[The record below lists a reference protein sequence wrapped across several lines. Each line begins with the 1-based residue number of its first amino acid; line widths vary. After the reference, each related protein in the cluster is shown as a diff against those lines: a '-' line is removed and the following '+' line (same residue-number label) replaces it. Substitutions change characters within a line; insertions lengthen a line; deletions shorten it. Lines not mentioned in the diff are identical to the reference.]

1 MTKSKIQIKT
11 LSFEIC
17 HFIMLKHGIYNI
29 YKPAGPTSHDMVD
42 LVRKLSG
49 EKRVGHAGTL
59 DPFAEG
65 VLIIAV
71 GREYTKQLDQFL
83 KKDKTYIATLRLGA
97 SSDTGDITGKLTP
110 RGSTSE
116 ERPTREE
123 VVAVLKKFVGEIA
136 QTPPAYSAIQV
147 AGQRAYALARQGLTP
162 KLAPRKITI
171 YSLKL
176 LSYRWPNLKI
186 ETKVS
191 SGTYIRVLAEDIG
204 ETLKTKAYLT
214 KLIRTSVSDFKVNSS
229 LKL

>member
-1 MTKSKIQIKT
+1 MK
-11 LSFEIC
+11 LA
-17 HFIMLKHGIYNI
+17 HGIYNI
-29 YKPAGPTSHDMVD
+29 YKPPGPTSHDMVD

-71 GREYTKQLDQFL
+71 GREYTKQLGQFL

-110 RGSTSE
+110 RGSTSG

>member
-1 MTKSKIQIKT
+1 
-11 LSFEIC
+11 
-17 HFIMLKHGIYNI
+17 MLKHGIYNI
-29 YKPAGPTSHDMVD
+29 YKPPGPTSHDMVD

-65 VLIIAV
+65 VLIIAI

-97 SSDTGDITGKLTP
+97 SSDTGDPTGKINPSKFAKGEFAET
-110 RGSTSE
+110 
-116 ERPTREE
+116 RPTRQE
-123 VVAVLKKFVGEIA
+123 VATVLKKFVGEIE
-136 QTPPAYSAIQV
+136 QTPPAYSAIQI
-147 AGQRAYALARQGLTP
+147 AGQRAYALARKGLIP

-171 YSLKL
+171 YSIKL
-176 LSYRWPNLKI
+176 LSYRWPDLKI

-204 ETLKTKAYLT
+204 KALKTEAYLE
-214 KLIRTSVSDFKVNSS
+214 KLTRTQIDTFTIKEAI
-229 LKL
+229 KL

>member
-1 MTKSKIQIKT
+1 MK
-11 LSFEIC
+11 LA
-17 HFIMLKHGIYNI
+17 HGIYNI
-29 YKPAGPTSHDMVD
+29 YKPPGPTSHDMVD

-71 GREYTKQLDQFL
+71 GREYTKQLGQFL

-110 RGSTSE
+110 RGSTSG

-147 AGQRAYALARQGLTP
+147 AGPRALAPGP
-162 KLAPRKITI
+162 PRP
-171 YSLKL
+171 SPHP
-176 LSYRWPNLKI
+176 RP
-186 ETKVS
+186 
-191 SGTYIRVLAEDIG
+191 RH
-204 ETLKTKAYLT
+204 KTNNFL
-214 KLIRTSVSDFKVNSS
+214 
-229 LKL
+229 